1 MHFDRLRLS
10 IILFMGTL
18 VIGIVG
24 FMVFEGLAFADAVY
38 LALVTIATVGYV
50 LFIYYTRHGYTRLI

>member
-1 MHFDRLRLS
+1 
-10 IILFMGTL
+10 MGTL
-18 VIGIVG
+18 VIGIMG

-38 LALVTIATVGYV
+38 LAVVTIATVGYV